1 LFEHFNEEA
10 RLVIIGA
17 QQSAKS
23 MNQSFIAPEHMF
35 FSIINL
41 KVQTIIDAFH
51 ETGID
56 IQELKKHLQNQMQ
69 EWESE
74 ASKTVNTALPL
85 TRSGKRVL
93 ELSSREA
100 MQTGKIY
107 VQAEHIFLAILR
119 TGEGEIF
126 EWLKEKNVDIL
137 EFRNIIIEKISH
149 AEETI
154 EEKFEEKK
162 RPSSEMLEKF
172 CINMTDMAEAGKFD
186 PVIGREIE
194 INRLSRVLVRR
205 TKNNPVLTG
214 EPGIGKTAIVE
225 ALAQRIV
232 KGKVPAQLLN
242 KTIYSL
248 NLGSLIAGTRYRG
261 ELEERIHKILEEL
274 KQEKNIILFIDE
286 IHSIMGAGESTDSPA
301 SIADQLKPALSRGEI
316 RVIGA
321 TTAREYRRYIEKDA
335 AMERRFQPI
344 NIEPPTIEETRL
356 ILKGLRDRYEAFH
369 KVNISDE
376 AIEGAIY
383 YAERFIND
391 RQFPDKA
398 IDLIDEAAAKVK
410 LESINNNDLE
420 QTNNLHEQTA
430 EAIRKGDFVEAAR
443 LKQQIHHNETTND
456 ETKDSETI
464 IPTITRDDIA
474 FIISEVKGIPVY
486 KISGEES
493 NRLKLIEKELA
504 ENISGQPEAI
514 RTVAKSIKRMRT
526 GVKNI
531 NKPISM
537 IFAGPTGTGKTEM
550 AKTLAEFMFGDKDN
564 LLVIDM
570 SEFESQWSVNKL
582 FGASPGYVGY
592 EEGGRLTEFV
602 NKNPYS
608 VILFDEI
615 EKAHP
620 KTFDALLQI
629 LDSGRMTD
637 GQGRTV
643 NFKNTIIIM
652 TTNLGGE
659 ELNKTALGFTTAEN
673 NNVSYSESVRIVN
686 TALKKTFRPE
696 FLNRIDE
703 TVVFSR
709 LSTESL
715 ISIVDKFI
723 RELNE
728 RILSLG
734 YMVSLDD
741 QAKKFLIAKGE
752 NQEQGARPI
761 ARIIQTEIE
770 DKISDMIINN
780 TIKPNQTVKIT
791 HNVEKDELEFTISRK
806 KIPVGV

>member
-17 QQSAKS
+17 QQAAKN

-35 FSIINL
+35 FSIVNL
-41 KVQTIIDAFH
+41 EVETILEAFA
-51 ETGID
+51 ETNID
-56 IQELKKHLQNQMQ
+56 IEELTNHLQNQMQ

-74 ASKTVNTALPL
+74 ASKIPNSALPL

-100 MQTGKIY
+100 MQTGNIY

-126 EWLKEKNVDIL
+126 EWLKEKDVDIL
-137 EFRNIIIEKISH
+137 QLRNTIINKINNI
-149 AEETI
+149 EETN
-154 EEKFEEKK
+154 EETVEENI
-162 RPSSEMLEKF
+162 RPQSEMLEKF
-172 CINMTDMAEAGKFD
+172 CINMTEMAEKGKYD
-186 PVIGREIE
+186 PVIGREVE

-225 ALAQRIV
+225 ALAQKIV
-232 KGKVPAQLLN
+232 QGKVPAQLLN

-248 NLGSLIAGTRYRG
+248 NLGSLIAGTRFRG
-261 ELEERIHKILEEL
+261 ELEERIDKILEAL
-274 KQEKNIILFIDE
+274 KKETNIILFIDE

-335 AMERRFQPI
+335 ALERRFQPI
-344 NIEPPTIEETRL
+344 NIEPPTLEETTL

-369 KVNISDE
+369 KVNISDD

-410 LESINNNDLE
+410 LETVNITE
-420 QTNNLHEQTA
+420 TQHNNLQAKTA
-430 EAIRKGDFVEAAR
+430 EAIQKGDFIEAAR
-443 LKQQIHHNETTND
+443 LKQQILDEQTQTNENN
-456 ETKDSETI
+456 EEQQP

-474 FIISEVKGIPVY
+474 LIISEVKGIPVY

-493 NRLKLIEKELA
+493 NRLKLIEKELS

-514 RTVAKSIKRMRT
+514 KTVAKAIKRMRT
-526 GVKNI
+526 GVKNV

-550 AKTLAEFMFGDKDN
+550 AKTLSEFMFGDKDN

-602 NKNPYS
+602 HKNPYS

-637 GQGRTV
+637 GQGRTI

-659 ELNKTALGFTTAEN
+659 ELNKTALGFTTVEN
-673 NNVSYSESVRIVN
+673 NTISYQESVRIVN

-703 TVVFSR
+703 TVVFNR

-734 YMVSLDD
+734 YMVSLDEK
-741 QAKKFLIAKGE
+741 AKKFLILKGE

-761 ARIIQTEIE
+761 GRIIQTQVE
-770 DKISDMIINN
+770 DVISDMIINN
-780 TIKPNQTVKIT
+780 KIKPNQTVKIT
-791 HNVEKDELEFTISRK
+791 HNSETDTLEFNTSRK
-806 KIPVGV
+806 KILVGA

>member
-1 LFEHFNEEA
+1 MFEHFNEEA

-17 QQSAKS
+17 QQVAKS

-35 FSIINL
+35 FAILNI
-41 KVQTIIDAFH
+41 KVENILEAFQDNN
-51 ETGID
+51 ID
-56 IQELKKHLQNQMQ
+56 IKELADHLKKQMK
-69 EWESE
+69 EWDIEGKE
-74 ASKTVNTALPL
+74 TPNTALSL
-85 TRSGKRVL
+85 TRSSKRVL

-100 MQTGKIY
+100 IQTNKIY
-107 VQAEHIFLAILR
+107 VQSEHIFLAILR

-126 EWLKEKNVDIL
+126 EWLKEKDVDIL
-137 EFRNIIIEKISH
+137 QLRNSIIIKLS
-149 AEETI
+149 EEEENE
-154 EEKFEEKK
+154 EEKGTEKT

-172 CINMTDMAEAGKFD
+172 CINMTDVAEKGGYD
-186 PVIGREIE
+186 PVIGREME
-194 INRLSRVLVRR
+194 IKRLSRVLVRR

-248 NLGSLIAGTRYRG
+248 NLGSLIAGTRFRG
-261 ELEERIHKILEEL
+261 ELEERIHKILQEL

-335 AMERRFQPI
+335 ALERRFQPI
-344 NIEPPTIEETRL
+344 NIEAPTIDETRL
-356 ILKGLRDRYEAFH
+356 ILKGLRDRYEAYH
-369 KVNISDE
+369 KVTISDE
-376 AIEGAIY
+376 AIEASLY
-383 YAERFIND
+383 YAERFITD
-391 RQFPDKA
+391 RHFPDKA

-410 LESINNNDLE
+410 LETIDTSSE
-420 QTNNLHEQTA
+420 QKYEELNYKTS
-430 EAIRKGDFVEAAR
+430 EAIRKGDFLEAAK
-443 LKQQIHHNETTND
+443 LKQQILQEQETDNILEPEKTN
-456 ETKDSETI
+456 
-464 IPTITRDDIA
+464 IPTITKDDIA
-474 FIISEVKGIPVY
+474 LIISEVKGIPVY

-493 NRLKLIEKELA
+493 NRLQLIEKELS

-514 RTVAKSIKRMRT
+514 TTVAKAIKRMRT
-526 GVKNI
+526 GVKNV

-550 AKTLAEFMFGDKDN
+550 AKTLSEFMFGDKDN
-564 LLVIDM
+564 LLIIDM

-602 NKNPYS
+602 YKNPYS

-637 GQGRTV
+637 GQGRTI

-659 ELNKTALGFTTAEN
+659 ELNKTALGFTTTEN
-673 NNVSYSESVRIVN
+673 NTTSYADSVRIVN

-703 TVVFSR
+703 TVVFNR
-709 LSTESL
+709 LTNESL
-715 ISIVDKFI
+715 MSIVDKFI

-741 QAKKFLIAKGE
+741 EAKKFLIEKGE

-761 ARIIQTEIE
+761 ARIIQTQVE
-770 DKISDMIINN
+770 DIISDMIITNK
-780 TIKPNQTVKIT
+780 IKPNQTIKIT
-791 HNVEKDELEFTISRK
+791 YNNEKNELNFNISRK
-806 KIPVGV
+806 KILVGA